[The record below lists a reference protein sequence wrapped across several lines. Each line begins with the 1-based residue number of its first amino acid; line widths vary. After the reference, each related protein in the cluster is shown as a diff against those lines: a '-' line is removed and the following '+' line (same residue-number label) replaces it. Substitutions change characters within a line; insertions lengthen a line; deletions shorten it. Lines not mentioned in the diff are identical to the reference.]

1 MIIYDLIKKTIA
13 LDESMFRLSI
23 VEHLRIPDGLDGVIS
38 DIPLPDNLT
47 LTISS
52 DENRDIAL
60 IQLLK
65 EPRFVEYQS
74 IIIYCSRRDECER
87 VAKNLRTYFQVT
99 IFSVIFI
106 KIPIA

>member
-1 MIIYDLIKKTIA
+1 M
-13 LDESMFRLSI
+13 
-23 VEHLRIPDGLDGVIS
+23 EHLRIPDGLDGVIS

-52 DENRDIAL
+52 DDNRDYAL
-60 IQLLK
+60 VQLLK

-87 VAKNLRTYFQVT
+87 VAKNLRTYFQVNLCFSFQ
-99 IFSVIFI
+99 IFFTMSLFQFFSKQKLFI
-106 KIPIA
+106 ICFK

>member
-1 MIIYDLIKKTIA
+1 MC
-13 LDESMFRLSI
+13 FRLSI

-47 LTISS
+47 LSISC

-60 IQLLK
+60 VQLLK
-65 EPRFVEYQS
+65 EPRFVEFQS

-87 VAKNLRTYFQVT
+87 VAKNLRTYFQVSSYIDRKFRSHNVT
-99 IFSVIFI
+99 TSSVLFR
-106 KIPIA
+106 